1 MRRVVSAL
9 AILAVVV
16 GTVWWLP
23 PWATFVLAEIVVLLA
38 LSEYARLAERAGI
51 FVPTGLVVAAG
62 LVICASVAWDYAVA
76 PVLMVATVAMG
87 AAAVSRGRV
96 QRLDGWFYTVGLF
109 GPLYVGL
116 PIGTLVAIH
125 VRRGPELVFPLLAVI
140 VASDIA
146 QFYGGS
152 MIGRRPLAPAIS
164 PKKTVEGAICG
175 IVAGAAAMVLVG
187 KWSGLDL
194 QLLLAGAFGAALAGL
209 GIIGDLFESKL
220 KREAGV
226 KDTSGLIPGHGGI
239 LDRLDSWLFAIPLFD
254 VVIRGM

>member
-1 MRRVVSAL
+1 MRRAISAL

-23 PWATFVLAEIVVLLA
+23 PWATFVLAEIIVLLA

-51 FVPTGLVVAAG
+51 FVPTGIVVAAG
-62 LVICASVAWDYAVA
+62 LVICASVSWDYAVA
-76 PVLMVATVAMG
+76 PVLMAATVAMG
-87 AAAVSRGRV
+87 AAAVGRGRV
-96 QRLDGWFYTVGLF
+96 QPSDGWFHTVGLF

-125 VRRGPELVFPLLAVI
+125 VRRGPELVFLLLAVI

-146 QFYGGS
+146 QFYGGR
-152 MIGRRPLAPAIS
+152 MIGRRPLAPATS

-175 IVAGAAAMVLVG
+175 IVAGAAAMVVVG
-187 KWSGLDL
+187 QWSGLDFHPL
-194 QLLLAGAFGAALAGL
+194 QAGAFGAALAGL

-226 KDTSGLIPGHGGI
+226 KDASGLIPGHGGI

-254 VVIRGM
+254 VVIKGM

>member
-1 MRRVVSAL
+1 MKRVISAL
-9 AILAVVV
+9 VVLAVLV
-16 GTVWWLP
+16 GTLWWLP
-23 PWATFVLAEIVVLLA
+23 PWVTFVLAEIVVLLA
-38 LSEYARLAERAGI
+38 LVEYARLAERVGMA
-51 FVPTGLVVAAG
+51 VPTGIVVVAG
-62 LVICASVAWDYAVA
+62 LAICASIAWDYAVA
-76 PVLMVATVAMG
+76 PVLMTAMVAVG
-87 AAAVSRGRV
+87 AAAVGRGSV
-96 QRLDGWFYTVGLF
+96 QRSDGWFHTVGLF

-116 PIGTLVAIH
+116 PIGTLAAIH
-125 VRRGPELVFPLLAVI
+125 LRQGPELVFLLLFVI
-140 VASDIA
+140 VASDIS
-146 QFYGGS
+146 QIYGGRAL
-152 MIGRRPLAPAIS
+152 GRRALAPTIS

-175 IVAGAAAMVLVG
+175 IVAGAVAVVLVG

-194 QLLLAGAFGAALAGL
+194 QPLQAGAFGAALAGF